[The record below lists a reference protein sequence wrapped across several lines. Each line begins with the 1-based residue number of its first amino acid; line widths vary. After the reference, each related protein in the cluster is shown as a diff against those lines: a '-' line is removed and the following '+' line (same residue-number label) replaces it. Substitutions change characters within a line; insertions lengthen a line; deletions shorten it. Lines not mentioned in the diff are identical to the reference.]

1 MSITTKT
8 GDDGTTALMFGRR
21 VPKSAPQVVACG
33 TCDELNA
40 ALGMVRAFCDDLFV
54 TEAIFGIQK
63 ELVALMGEL
72 AVVPEDR
79 DRYRK
84 SGFSFVGAPMVEA
97 LTARINDLETN
108 YQLSFTHW
116 ATPGATRES
125 AVLDVARSLCRRAER
140 AVVEL
145 RETGHPVSDE
155 IIQYLNRLS
164 DLCWLYA
171 RYVETK
177 AGLA

>member
-8 GDDGTTALMFGRR
+8 GDDGSTALMFGRR
-21 VPKSAPQVVACG
+21 VLKNAPQVIACG

-40 ALGMVRAFCDDLFV
+40 ALGAVRAFCDDLFIC
-54 TEAIFGIQK
+54 EPIFAIQK
-63 ELVALMGEL
+63 ELVTLMGEL

-84 SGFSFVGAPMVEA
+84 SGFAFVSASMVDS
-97 LTARINDLETN
+97 LTERIHDLETN
-108 YQLSFTHW
+108 HRLDFKHW

-125 AVLDVARSLCRRAER
+125 ALLDVARGVCRRAER

-145 RETGHPVSDE
+145 RQTGHPVSDE
-155 IIQYLNRLS
+155 IVRYLNRLS

-177 AGLA
+177 ASVT